1 MTQAFPMR
9 SPPLLWP
16 ADPHS
21 TRILYLARFAPDDPI
36 FSVKPEGI
44 TSGYAEYHFRL
55 FEALQSIG
63 YLVASSS
70 KPYAALMAGGNV
82 DFVFSLLNRMPIR
95 NPELLVP
102 AICTY
107 LRLPCLG
114 APPNIRALAEDK
126 YLSKLAFAALGLSVA
141 PGRVY
146 LPGGALEPPE
156 FAGPYFVKDR
166 FGAASEGVT
175 EASLQSGWEGAA
187 HIVGELHASGKEV
200 LVERFCPGIDVTVP
214 VLGLAPYFVLGH
226 VAPRS
231 DRVGSILTADL
242 KTDDRLGNELIDVGA
257 ATTTAIEADVRAVWA
272 ALGPIDYFRLDY
284 RWDPATG
291 QRFLIEMNICCYLGV
306 RGAFGLAGKRHG
318 YDRTQILAHVVEYS
332 LARQRGA
339 RTNERWVI

>member
-1 MTQAFPMR
+1 MMA

-16 ADPHS
+16 AAPQA
-21 TRILYLARFAPDDPI
+21 TRILYLARYAPDDPI
-36 FSVKPEGI
+36 YTVKPEGMI
-44 TSGYAEYHFRL
+44 SGYAEYHFRIY
-55 FEALQSIG
+55 EALRSIG
-63 YLVASSS
+63 YDVASSS
-70 KPYAALMAGGNV
+70 KPYAALVAGGNV
-82 DFVFSLLNRMPIR
+82 DFVFSLLNRMPLR

-126 YLSKLAFAALGLSVA
+126 FLSKLAVAALGLPVA

-146 LPGGALEPPE
+146 LPGTRCEPPD

-166 FGAASEGVT
+166 FGAASESIT
-175 EASLQSGWEGAA
+175 EASLQDSWEGAA
-187 HIVGELHASGKEV
+187 RIVGDLHANGKEA

-214 VLGLAPYFVLGH
+214 VLAHTPYLVLGH

-231 DRVGSILTADL
+231 DKIGGILTADL
-242 KTDDRLGNELIDVGA
+242 KTDDRLGNELIDLDT
-257 ATTTAIEADVRAVWA
+257 ATTAAIEQDVRTIWA

-291 QRFLIEMNICCYLGV
+291 QRFLIEMNICCYLGA
-306 RGAFGLAGKRHG
+306 RGAFGLAGERHG
-318 YDRTQILAHVVEYS
+318 YDRTQMVAHVVEYS

-339 RTNERWVI
+339 RPHESWVI

>member
-1 MTQAFPMR
+1 MTQPLPMQ
-9 SPPLLWP
+9 SPPLLRT

-63 YLVASSS
+63 YRVASSS
-70 KPYAALMAGGNV
+70 GPYAALMAGGNV
-82 DFVFSLLNRMPIR
+82 DFVFSLGNRMQLR

-126 YLSKLAFAALGLSVA
+126 YLSKLAFAALGLPVA
-141 PGRVY
+141 PGRAY

-175 EASLQSGWEGAA
+175 EASLQDSWQGAA
-187 HIVGELHASGKEV
+187 RI
-200 LVERFCPGIDVTVP
+200 I
-214 VLGLAPYFVLGH
+214 
-226 VAPRS
+226 
-231 DRVGSILTADL
+231 ADL
-242 KTDDRLGNELIDVGA
+242 HDQRQGSAGGAVLPGHRPSPSRCSDMPLISC
-257 ATTTAIEADVRAVWA
+257 RA
-272 ALGPIDYFRLDY
+272 
-284 RWDPATG
+284 
-291 QRFLIEMNICCYLGV
+291 MS
-306 RGAFGLAGKRHG
+306 RHVPT
-318 YDRTQILAHVVEYS
+318 RSAPSSPLT
-332 LARQRGA
+332 
-339 RTNERWVI
+339 

>member
-1 MTQAFPMR
+1 MTA
-9 SPPLLWP
+9 PPLLWP
-16 ADPHS
+16 AVPED
-21 TRILYLARFAPDDPI
+21 TRILYLARFAPDDP
-36 FSVKPEGI
+36 FYAVKPEG
-44 TSGYAEYHFRL
+44 TTAGYAEYHFRI
-55 FEALQSIG
+55 FEALRDIG
-63 YLVASSS
+63 YRVASSS
-70 KPYAALMAGGNV
+70 KPYAALVAGGNT

-126 YLSKLAFAALGLSVA
+126 YLSKLAFAALGLPVA

-146 LPGGALEPPE
+146 VPGAALPPPD

-175 EASLQSGWEGAA
+175 EASLQETWEGAA
-187 HIVGELHASGKEV
+187 RLVTELQTKGKEV
-200 LVERFCPGIDVTVP
+200 LVERFCPGMDLTVP
-214 VLGLAPYFVLGH
+214 VIGHAPYLVLGH

-231 DRVGSILTADL
+231 DKVGNILTADL
-242 KTDDRLGNELIDVGA
+242 KTEDRLGNELIDIGA
-257 ATTTAIEADVRAVWA
+257 ATAAAIEQDVRTVWSS
-272 ALGPIDYFRLDY
+272 LGPIDYFRLDY

-291 QRFLIEMNICCYLGV
+291 QRLLIEMNICCYLGV
-306 RGAFGLAGKRHG
+306 RGAIGLAGARLG
-318 YDRTQILAHVVEYS
+318 YDRRQILAHIVEYS

-339 RTNERWVI
+339 FTQDRWVV

>member
-1 MTQAFPMR
+1 MA
-9 SPPLLWP
+9 SPTLLWP
-16 ADPHS
+16 TAPHA

-36 FSVKPEGI
+36 YEVKPEGR

-55 FEALQSIG
+55 FEALRSIG
-63 YLVASSS
+63 YHVASSS
-70 KPYAALMAGGNV
+70 KPYAALVAGGNV
-82 DFVFSLLNRMPIR
+82 DFVFSLLNRMPLR
-95 NPELLVP
+95 NPEVLVP

-126 YLSKLAFAALGLSVA
+126 YLSKLAFAALGLPVA
-141 PGRVY
+141 PGRVC
-146 LPGGALEPPE
+146 LPGAAPEPPD

-175 EASLQSGWEGAA
+175 EASLQDSWQGAA
-187 HIVGELHASGKEV
+187 RIVEEFHVSGKEV
-200 LVERFCPGIDVTVP
+200 LVEQFCPGIDVTVP
-214 VLGLAPYFVLGH
+214 VLGLAPYYVLGH

-231 DRVGSILTADL
+231 DKVGGILTADL
-242 KTDDRLGNELIDVGA
+242 KTEDRLGNELITLDA
-257 ATTTAIEADVRAVWA
+257 ATAAAIEDDVRKVWA

-291 QRFLIEMNICCYLGV
+291 QRSLIEMNICCYLGV
-306 RGAFGLAGKRHG
+306 RGAFGLAGAARG
-318 YDRTQILAHVVEYS
+318 YDRTQMLAHVVEYS

-339 RTNERWVI
+339 QAHASWVI

>member
-1 MTQAFPMR
+1 MA
-9 SPPLLWP
+9 SPKLLWP
-16 ADPHS
+16 AAPQA
-21 TRILYLARFAPDDPI
+21 TRILFLARFAPDDPI
-36 FSVKPEGI
+36 YTVKPEAI
-44 TSGYAEYHFRL
+44 ASGYSEYHFRL

-63 YLVASSS
+63 YRVSSSS
-70 KPYAALMAGGNV
+70 KPYAALVAGGNV
-82 DFVFSLLNRMPIR
+82 DFVFSLLNRMPLR

-102 AICTY
+102 SICTY

-126 YLSKLAFAALGLSVA
+126 YLSKLAFAALGLPVA

-146 LPGGALEPPE
+146 LPGAAPEPPE

-175 EASLQSGWEGAA
+175 EASLQASWQGAA
-187 HIVGELHASGKEV
+187 RVVDDFHASGKEV

-214 VLGLAPYFVLGH
+214 VLGLAPWFVLGH
-226 VAPRS
+226 IAPRS
-231 DRVGSILTADL
+231 DKVGGILTADL

-257 ATTTAIEADVRAVWA
+257 DTAAAIEADVRAVWA

-291 QRFLIEMNICCYLGV
+291 RRFLIEMNICCYLGV
-306 RGAFGLAGKRHG
+306 RGAFGLAGERHG
-318 YDRTQILAHVVEYS
+318 YDRTQLLAHVVEYS

-339 RTNERWVI
+339 QAHTSWVV

>member
-1 MTQAFPMR
+1 MA

-16 ADPHS
+16 AAPQA

-36 FSVKPEGI
+36 YTVKPEGI

-63 YLVASSS
+63 YHVASSS
-70 KPYAALMAGGNV
+70 KPYAALVAGGNV

-126 YLSKLAFAALGLSVA
+126 YLSKLAFAALGLPVA

-146 LPGGALEPPE
+146 RPGATPE
-156 FAGPYFVKDR
+156 APDFAGPYFVKDR

-175 EASLQSGWEGAA
+175 EASLQDSWQGAA
-187 HIVGELHASGKEV
+187 GGIAGLHATGKEA
-200 LVERFCPGIDVTVP
+200 LVERFCSGIDVTVP
-214 VLGLAPYFVLGH
+214 VLGLAPYLVLGH

-231 DRVGSILTADL
+231 DKIGNILTADL

-257 ATTTAIEADVRAVWA
+257 ATAAAIEDDVRTVWA

-306 RGAFGLAGKRHG
+306 RGAFGLAGEHRG

-332 LARQRGA
+332 LARQRG
-339 RTNERWVI
+339 THTHERWVI

>member
-1 MTQAFPMR
+1 MMA

-16 ADPHS
+16 AAPQD
-21 TRILYLARFAPDDPI
+21 TRILYLARYAPDDP
-36 FSVKPEGI
+36 VYAMKTDGL
-44 TSGYAEYHFRL
+44 TSGYAEYHFRI

-63 YLVASSS
+63 YQVAAAS
-70 KPYAALMAGGNV
+70 KPYAALMAGGNT
-82 DFVFSLLNRMPIR
+82 DLVFSLLNRMPLR

-126 YLSKLAFAALGLSVA
+126 YLSKLAFAALGLPVA
-141 PGRVY
+141 PGRGY
-146 LPGGALEPPE
+146 LPGAALTPPD

-166 FGAASEGVT
+166 FGAASEGIT
-175 EASLQSGWEGAA
+175 EASLQETWQGAA
-187 HIVGELHASGKEV
+187 AVVAGLHATGKEV

-214 VLGLAPYFVLGH
+214 VLALDPCFVLGH

-231 DRVGSILTADL
+231 DRVGGILTADL

-257 ATTTAIEADVRAVWA
+257 DTAAAIAQDVRTVWA

-291 QRFLIEMNICCYLGV
+291 QRWLIEMNICCYLGT
-306 RGAFGLAGKRHG
+306 RGAFGLAGAVHG
-318 YDRTQILAHVVEYS
+318 YSRTQILAHVVEYS

-339 RTNERWVI
+339 RPQDRWVI

>member
-1 MTQAFPMR
+1 MQ

-16 ADPHS
+16 ADPQS

-36 FSVKPEGI
+36 YTVKPEGI
-44 TSGYAEYHFRL
+44 ASGYSEYHFRL

-63 YLVASSS
+63 YRVSSSS
-70 KPYAALMAGGNV
+70 KPYAALVAGGNV

-126 YLSKLAFAALGLSVA
+126 YLSKLAFTGLGLPVA

-146 LPGGALEPPE
+146 LPGATLEPPD

-175 EASLQSGWEGAA
+175 EASLQDSWPGAA
-187 HIVGELHASGKEV
+187 RIVEALHAGGKEV
-200 LVERFCPGIDVTVP
+200 LVERFCPGIDITVP
-214 VLGLAPYFVLGH
+214 VLAHSPYFVLGH

-231 DRVGSILTADL
+231 DKVGGILTADL

-257 ATTTAIEADVRAVWA
+257 ATAAAIEQDVRTIWA

-306 RGAFGLAGKRHG
+306 RGAFGLAGERLG

-332 LARQRGA
+332 LARQRGVH
-339 RTNERWVI
+339 TNERWVI